1 MSDPVWVLPEVV
13 VAVHKMLLAEHGGL
27 SGIRDPDLLDSALA
41 RPKQRVVYESGV
53 SLFELASSYSFG
65 LVRNHPFVDGNKR
78 IAFTIAT
85 VFLELNG
92 FTLNAP
98 EPEAVLMYEQLA
110 AGAID
115 ELILAQWF
123 ERYSSAQD

>member
-13 VAVHKMLLAEHGGL
+13 IAVHKMLLAEHGGL
-27 SGIRDPDLLDSALA
+27 SGMRDPDLLDSALA
-41 RPKQRVVYESGV
+41 RPKQRAVCESNV

-110 AGAID
+110 ASAID
-115 ELILAQWF
+115 ERVLSQWL
-123 ERYSSAQD
+123 ERYSSAKD

>member
-13 VAVHKMLLAEHGGL
+13 IAVHKMLLAEHGGL
-27 SGIRDPDLLDSALA
+27 SGMRDPDLLDSALA
-41 RPKQRVVYESGV
+41 RPKQRAVCESNV

-65 LVRNHPFVDGNKR
+65 LVRNHPFVDGYKR

-110 AGAID
+110 ASAID
-115 ELILAQWF
+115 ERVLSQWL
-123 ERYSSAQD
+123 ERYSSAKD

>member
-1 MSDPVWVLPEVV
+1 MSDLVWVLPEVV
-13 VAVHKMLLAEHGGL
+13 IAVHKMLLAEHGGL
-27 SGIRDPDLLDSALA
+27 SGVRDPDLLDSALA
-41 RPKQRVVYESGV
+41 RPKQRAVYESDV

-65 LVRNHPFVDGNKR
+65 LLRNHPFVDGNKR

-92 FTLNAP
+92 CTLNAP

-115 ELILAQWF
+115 ERILSHWF

>member
-27 SGIRDPDLLDSALA
+27 SGMRDPDLLDSALA
-41 RPKQRVVYESGV
+41 RPRQRAVYETDASV
-53 SLFELASSYSFG
+53 FELASSNSFG

-98 EPEAVLMYEQLA
+98 EPEAVLMFEQLA
-110 AGAID
+110 AGSID
-115 ELILAQWF
+115 ERILSQWF

>member
-1 MSDPVWVLPEVV
+1 MMDPVWVLPEVV

-27 SGIRDPDLLDSALA
+27 SGMRDHSLLDSALA
-41 RPKQRVVYESGV
+41 RPKQRAVYESGV

-65 LVRNHPFVDGNKR
+65 LVPNHPFVDGNKR
-78 IAFTIAT
+78 IALTIAT

-115 ELILAQWF
+115 ERILSQWF
-123 ERYSSAQD
+123 ERYSSAQN